1 VPAVPLRVLALDFD
15 GVISD
20 SAPEAFL
27 VALRTFAGLR
37 PGCTVADSAA
47 AFAGA
52 AAPAVGALRGSPLY
66 QPFLALMPLGNRAED
81 YGVVLS
87 ALGAG
92 TPVPDQAAYDA
103 LRDRHDPAWLAD
115 FHRRFYEERHAL
127 AASDP
132 TGWLRLMP
140 PYRELLPLLRRWAGA
155 VELAIATARDRR
167 SVEAL
172 LRAYGIGDVFAPE
185 RILDKQTG
193 VAKTAHLAE
202 LRTRC
207 AVEFKQITFVDDKV
221 SHLDGAAALGVRC
234 GFATWGYNGP
244 REMRQ
249 AEQRGHLVC
258 GIRDVE
264 RQVFGGELRPC
275 R

>member
-1 VPAVPLRVLALDFD
+1 MRVLALDFD

-27 VALRTFAGLR
+27 VAVRTFAELR
-37 PGCTVADSAA
+37 PGSSVARAAA

-52 AAPAVGALRGSPLY
+52 APAAGALRDAPLY
-66 QPFLALMPLGNRAED
+66 APFLALMPLSNRAED
-81 YGVVLS
+81 YAVVLS
-87 ALGAG
+87 ALESG

-103 LRDRHDPAWLAD
+103 LRDHHDPAWLGD
-115 FHRRFYEERHAL
+115 YHRRFYAQRSAL

-132 TGWLRLMP
+132 PGWLALMP
-140 PYRELLPLLRRWAGA
+140 AYRELLPLLRRWAGA
-155 VELAIATARDRR
+155 VELAIATAKDRS
-167 SVEAL
+167 SVAAL
-172 LRAYGIGDVFAPE
+172 LRAYGIDDLFAPE

-193 VAKTAHLAE
+193 VAKTTHLAE

-234 GFATWGYNGP
+234 GLATWGYNGP
-244 REMRQ
+244 REMQQ
-249 AEQRGHLVC
+249 AQARGHLVC
-258 GIRDVE
+258 GLRDAE
-264 RQVFGGELRPC
+264 QKLFDGEAQPC
-275 R
+275 RHSR